1 VSGIRDLAVG
11 ALLAAPFLFPVLAC
25 SGQPPAPAPAE
36 SSYTVAAEI
45 LEVSA
50 PDAPRREV
58 LLAHD
63 AVPDFVDIDGKVVG
77 MAAMTM
83 PFPVAPSVDLGAYQP
98 ADRVRAT
105 FVVRFHGS
113 PAYEV
118 TRLEKISPPP

>member
-1 VSGIRDLAVG
+1 MKSLSRFVG
-11 ALLAAPFLFPVLAC
+11 VLLAAPLIFSFLAC
-25 SGQPPAPAPAE
+25 SGQTTTPPPVE
-36 SSYTVAAEI
+36 HTYTVAAEI
-45 LEVSA
+45 LKISA

-83 PFPVAPSVDLGAYQP
+83 PFPVSPSVDLSAYQP